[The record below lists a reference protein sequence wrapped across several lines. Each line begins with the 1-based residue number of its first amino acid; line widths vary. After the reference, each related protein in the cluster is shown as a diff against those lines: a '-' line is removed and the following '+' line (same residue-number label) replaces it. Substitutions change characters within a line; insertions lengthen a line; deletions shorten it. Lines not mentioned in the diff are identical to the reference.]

1 MQRIDGLIQKLATQR
16 HQKIPNAQLLLTLTE
31 LQKALLEEML
41 LVSSSLPQ
49 YIETSNDKQEPLSVA
64 QQSIEV
70 AEYKHEES
78 KVVFPL
84 QDIPPVAETVTINPT
99 LVAETQSITQVKV
112 ITTTSKSSNNNIVQ
126 KELNELLAIED
137 NSVNK
142 RLHTNQPELADK
154 LQDTPITDLKKA
166 FSINE
171 KFVILQELFNNDE
184 TSFDKSIRTLNNF
197 TTAAE
202 ANLWM
207 EREFFTILGW
217 NKQNPFVLDFLDTIY
232 RRYL

>member
-16 HQKIPNAQLLLTLTE
+16 HQKISNAQLLLTLTD
-31 LQKALLEEML
+31 LQKALLEEMTQAVVPL
-41 LVSSSLPQ
+41 TPPVEASNG
-49 YIETSNDKQEPLSVA
+49 TSHEVLSVA

-70 AEYKHEES
+70 AQHKHEEP
-78 KVVFPL
+78 KLVFPL
-84 QDIPPVAETVTINPT
+84 QDIPPVVERINIPLPLVVETPT
-99 LVAETQSITQVKV
+99 VAQVKV
-112 ITTTSKSSNNNIVQ
+112 SPIANTNSSNQ
-126 KELNELLAIED
+126 KELNELLAKED

-154 LQDTPITDLKKA
+154 LQDTPIADLKQA

-197 TTAAE
+197 ATATE

-207 EREFFTILGW
+207 EREFFTMLGW
-217 NKQNPFVLDFLDTIY
+217 NKQNPFVIDFLETVY